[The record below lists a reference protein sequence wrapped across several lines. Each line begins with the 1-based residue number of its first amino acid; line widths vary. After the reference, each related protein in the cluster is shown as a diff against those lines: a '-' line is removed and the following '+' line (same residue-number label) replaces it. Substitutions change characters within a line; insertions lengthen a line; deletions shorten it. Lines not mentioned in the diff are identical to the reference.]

1 MGHTVASITEALN
14 GVGLPEGWRV
24 VEHARQFIVTIPLGK
39 SNPDLL
45 MHKVEGA
52 GFTITGSGMALGAE
66 RSDDSPRGIF
76 LEVGIA
82 KNG

>member
-52 GFTITGSGMALGAE
+52 GYTITGSA
-66 RSDDSPRGIF
+66 DSPRGIF